1 MSVFKKGKNLKNE
14 SETAEKTKK
23 RKPGF
28 IDDGRTVYDMSN
40 LPPRTGA
47 KKKGE
52 GVEVTKK
59 EKRAIIKAAYA
70 SYAPVVIIMIICFF
84 AVALLLWLWLK

>member
-1 MSVFKKGKNLKNE
+1 MSVFKKGESLKNE
-14 SETAEKTKK
+14 SEKAKKEKKQ
-23 RKPGF
+23 KPEF

-59 EKRAIIKAAYA
+59 EKRAIIKAAYI
-70 SYAPVVIIMIICFF
+70 SYAPVIIIMIVCFL
-84 AVALLLWLWLK
+84 AVALLMWLWLK